1 MRFYILSDLKNK
13 VIGFLTN
20 NKKKEI
26 VNQKTIT
33 IKNKKYNLFGFDK
46 NFNQKTYC
54 VIEQQAEEDEE
65 IIKLLNFSL
74 QIIPFIIRQE
84 YEILKLQQYKKVNNN
99 PFLYELLYLGL
110 KEKFLDYDDTKPLIE
125 VFYQTNRLNENQYL
139 TLIKHYYLEDK
150 EYG

>member
-1 MRFYILSDLKNK
+1 MRFYILSDLKNR

-20 NKKKEI
+20 NKKNEI

-33 IKNKKYNLFGFDK
+33 IKNKKYNLFGFSK

-54 VIEQQAEEDEE
+54 VIEQQTEEAEE

-125 VFYQTNRLNENQYL
+125 VFYQTNRINEKQYL

-150 EYG
+150 EYE

>member
-54 VIEQQAEEDEE
+54 VIEQQEEEDEE